1 MFFCNISNFELR
13 KPFESLVLSDVYFH
27 IHHFY
32 SSSPILW
39 EVNFQQNH
47 EWEHLIMAPLFEFR
61 DERHLKAFL
70 LLFKVPLLKGNAET
84 GTRSTNGEVLQV
96 HAPTLEVMPSRSWS

>member
-1 MFFCNISNFELR
+1 
-13 KPFESLVLSDVYFH
+13 
-27 IHHFY
+27 
-32 SSSPILW
+32 
-39 EVNFQQNH
+39 
-47 EWEHLIMAPLFEFR
+47 MAPLFEFR
-61 DERHLKAFL
+61 DGRHLKAFL

>member
-1 MFFCNISNFELR
+1 MKASSSTFRLGLGGPCYA
-13 KPFESLVLSDVYFH
+13 DVYFH

-32 SSSPILW
+32 SSSPISW
-39 EVNFQQNH
+39 EVKFQQNH

-96 HAPTLEVMPSRSWS
+96 HAPTLLFSSRERP